1 MINLDKKL
9 KSYSLLATGVLAF
22 GGVQAQIQYTDI
34 EPDSVINRNET
45 MLINMNNG
53 GKAEFKIQNTFSS
66 SVSSGSSSI
75 YNLLTLT
82 PVDSNEFLGIQSNIV
97 TSSSSSTY
105 LFVPSVLGANDNI
118 GPSESYWTDNSYGIL
133 YANVKYAYGS
143 YSFNVKA
150 GKWLNE
156 EDAYAG
162 VRFLFQGDS
171 IWHYGWIRLSVPN
184 DSTIIVKDFAYESH
198 AGKAIKAGQT
208 YSAVEE
214 KGKDFKL
221 FTASKNLI
229 IANNEENAMVL
240 IYNTSGQLMVNR
252 ELNQGKNQIDL
263 NHFVSGYYIVKIQY
277 KDGVF
282 TEKVLV
288 K

>member
-1 MINLDKKL
+1 
-9 KSYSLLATGVLAF
+9 
-22 GGVQAQIQYTDI
+22 
-34 EPDSVINRNET
+34 
-45 MLINMNNG
+45 
-53 GKAEFKIQNTFSS
+53 
-66 SVSSGSSSI
+66 
-75 YNLLTLT
+75 
-82 PVDSNEFLGIQSNIV
+82 
-97 TSSSSSTY
+97 
-105 LFVPSVLGANDNI
+105 
-118 GPSESYWTDNSYGIL
+118 
-133 YANVKYAYGS
+133 
-143 YSFNVKA
+143 
-150 GKWLNE
+150 
-156 EDAYAG
+156 
-162 VRFLFQGDS
+162 
-171 IWHYGWIRLSVPN
+171 
-184 DSTIIVKDFAYESH
+184 
-198 AGKAIKAGQT
+198 
-208 YSAVEE
+208 VEE